1 MKKILVVDDSP
12 TITNML
18 RSKLSEAGYNVIAA
32 FDGMQG
38 VMFAHRNEP
47 DLIILDYKMPAGDGA
62 SVADKIRLSSK
73 TQHIPIIVFS
83 AEDMDKIISTLQSKG
98 INHFVKKP
106 DVDAL
111 LVNVKEIVG
120 E

>member
-1 MKKILVVDDSP
+1 MKKILIVDDSQ
-12 TITNML
+12 TIAHTL
-18 RSKLSEAGYNVIAA
+18 RKVLTEKGYNVSIA

-62 SVADKIRLSSK
+62 SVADKIRLSVK

-83 AEDMDKIISTLQSKG
+83 AEDMEKIKPKLQATGISNVIQ
-98 INHFVKKP
+98 KP
-106 DVDAL
+106 RVEEL
-111 LVNVKEIVG
+111 ILKVKEILG